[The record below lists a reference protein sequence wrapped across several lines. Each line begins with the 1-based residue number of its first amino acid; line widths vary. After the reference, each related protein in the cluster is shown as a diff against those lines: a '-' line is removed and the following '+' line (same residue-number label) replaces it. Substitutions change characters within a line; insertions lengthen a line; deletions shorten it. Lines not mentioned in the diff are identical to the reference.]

1 MIVKSTTP
9 QPEVGS
15 PRPKH
20 DSSRYDDPNL
30 ITRSCGH
37 GENDQRCRQPKII
50 DVKATEGL
58 NLGTTEA
65 TQEDSPEEN
74 TSTGQSIKTNIE
86 HTTPSLTEKI
96 KSTRQQAKTK
106 KIFFTTPK
114 TLVVTPKLQIEEE
127 NGHLTTVTSKS
138 MMRFKPKKM
147 SEQNVNKE
155 KHSKGVITTKSPR
168 MRVKTATPKNL
179 IQFNPSMQPF
189 TPQDALHLEQEEE
202 ITTDHLRFNPNGI
215 NTKTPLFGPDSFKAS
230 PKMPSNMFVPV
241 RPVGKQQTPRCEQG
255 SKSPECAAV
264 LVQNATFKTV
274 KPFIRAEALRRPSS
288 IFQGWWSTGR
298 PFYKSTYI
306 IYIHCREP
314 KEQSA

>member
-15 PRPKH
+15 PRPQH
-20 DSSRYDDPNL
+20 DDSLFDDPNL

-74 TSTGQSIKTNIE
+74 TSTRQSLKTNIE

-96 KSTRQQAKTK
+96 QSTTKQARTK
-106 KIFFTTPK
+106 NVFFTTPK

-138 MMRFKPKKM
+138 MMRFNPTKM
-147 SEQNVNKE
+147 SEQVLNKGN
-155 KHSKGVITTKSPR
+155 HLNGVITTKSPR
-168 MRVKTATPKNL
+168 MRVKTATTKNL

-189 TPQDALHLEQEEE
+189 TPRM
-202 ITTDHLRFNPNGI
+202 RFTWN
-215 NTKTPLFGPDSFKAS
+215 KKKKL
-230 PKMPSNMFVPV
+230 
-241 RPVGKQQTPRCEQG
+241 QQ
-255 SKSPECAAV
+255 
-264 LVQNATFKTV
+264 
-274 KPFIRAEALRRPSS
+274 
-288 IFQGWWSTGR
+288 
-298 PFYKSTYI
+298 I
-306 IYIHCREP
+306 I
-314 KEQSA
+314 